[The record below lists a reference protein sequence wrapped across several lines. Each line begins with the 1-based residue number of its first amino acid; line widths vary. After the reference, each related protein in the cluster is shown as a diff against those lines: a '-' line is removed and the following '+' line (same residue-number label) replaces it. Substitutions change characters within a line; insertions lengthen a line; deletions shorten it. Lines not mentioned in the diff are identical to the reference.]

1 MKENCVEGQQTTCL
15 KINDHVLIK
24 KKKKKIIWEKI
35 REEDNQKM
43 GVSHYIYNINWST
56 QK

>member
-24 KKKKKIIWEKI
+24 KKKKK
-35 REEDNQKM
+35 DNLRKNKGRRQSKD
-43 GVSHYIYNINWST
+43 GSLTLYI
-56 QK
+56 